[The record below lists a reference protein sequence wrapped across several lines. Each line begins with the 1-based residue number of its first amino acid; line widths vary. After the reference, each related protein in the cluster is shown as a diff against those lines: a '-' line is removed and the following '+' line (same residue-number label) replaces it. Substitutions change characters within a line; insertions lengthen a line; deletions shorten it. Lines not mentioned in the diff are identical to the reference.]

1 MQHPE
6 MLAVWGNWQPVHL
19 RCPCCCVLPT
29 VPAHI
34 VCVFEQNHLA
44 VFSVVHPLA
53 PSISSS
59 VASSLASSTGS
70 GSSSP
75 TALPALPAR
84 ALPLDPAGNT
94 VEAVIGKSTLF
105 FFSTTFHTVL
115 WMFRICCSVKKPE
128 AWFFISQFES
138 LNAVWYSGVQDMW
151 CPPHI
156 MHQRAVSS
164 GPSVPRGCWKMR
176 LVRSGNRN
184 HED

>member
-1 MQHPE
+1 
-6 MLAVWGNWQPVHL
+6 MLLWGNWQPV
-19 RCPCCCVLPT
+19 RPYVSAAVVLPAA
-29 VPAHI
+29 PAHI

-105 FFSTTFHTVL
+105 FLSTVFHNVL
-115 WMFRICCSVKKPE
+115 CSGWT
-128 AWFFISQFES
+128 A
-138 LNAVWYSGVQDMW
+138 L
-151 CPPHI
+151 
-156 MHQRAVSS
+156 
-164 GPSVPRGCWKMR
+164 
-176 LVRSGNRN
+176 
-184 HED
+184 